1 MALPWLAGAIR
12 FLLLGGFVL
21 AMGDLA
27 LATLAHQP
35 PGAACRR
42 VSRAL
47 VAGLALMLLGTGLE
61 FTALV
66 WSMVD
71 GDWSTLGDLLPSL
84 FATPHSTGSLLGIRA
99 LFLVAVL
106 AFAAL
111 TGRKRPHT
119 VFLLGGIGLSILL
132 SVDGHAGDQGLFSL
146 VLASDVVHAFSAA
159 VWLGGLSL
167 LWLRLPK
174 FEASAAFGYS
184 DGFSSFATLCFP
196 LAVASGVSNSWFRL
210 GPDVW
215 NRLHTPYGALLL
227 AKTLVVLVVLA
238 FAAYLRQ
245 VLLPTWSVGTEAT
258 LRFRRRIGWELLLG
272 FAILALTAVLT
283 QMSPVSA

>member
-12 FLLLGGFVL
+12 FLLLGGFAL

-27 LATLAHQP
+27 LATLRHQP
-35 PGAACRR
+35 PGALCRR

-47 VAGLALMLLGTGLE
+47 VVGLSLMLLGTGLE
-61 FTALV
+61 FAALV
-66 WSMVD
+66 GSMVD

-99 LFLVAVL
+99 LFLLAVL
-106 AFAAL
+106 AFAAFA
-111 TGRKRPHT
+111 GRKRPHS
-119 VFLLGGIGLSILL
+119 VFLLGGVGLSILL

-146 VLASDVVHAFSAA
+146 VLASDVVHAFSAS
-159 VWLGGLSL
+159 VWLGGLAL
-167 LWLRLPK
+167 LWFRLPK

-215 NRLHTPYGALLL
+215 ARLHSPYGALLVT
-227 AKTLVVLVVLA
+227 KTAVVLVVLV

-245 VLLPTWSVGTEAT
+245 VLMPSWSLDHAAVVG
-258 LRFRRRIGWELLLG
+258 FRRRIGAELLLG
-272 FAILALTAVLT
+272 FAILAVTAVLT
-283 QMSPVSA
+283 QMSPPGS